1 MENKKYYQI
10 EHILPHRYPFLFLDK
25 IVAIEPGK
33 KGVGVRN
40 FTVNDFFF
48 NSSTIVPS
56 TLCQMLIIEAL
67 SQTAA
72 VVSNS
77 SEGSE
82 DISSSKEGFIAGID
96 NFSFFQNPMPGD
108 QLYLH
113 VELLGHYGNL
123 HKFNAWVIVD
133 GKEVARGELTFAIQQ

>member
-33 KGVGVRN
+33 KGVGVKN

-56 TLCQMLIIEAL
+56 TLCQMLMIEAL

-72 VVSNS
+72 VVVSNS

-133 GKEVARGELTFAIQQ
+133 GKEVARGELTFALY